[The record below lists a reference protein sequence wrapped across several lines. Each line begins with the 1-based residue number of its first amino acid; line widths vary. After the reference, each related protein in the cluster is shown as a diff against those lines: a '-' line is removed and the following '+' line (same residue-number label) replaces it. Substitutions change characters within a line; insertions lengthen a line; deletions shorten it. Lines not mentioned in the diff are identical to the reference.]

1 MRLYTHYA
9 DKHTD
14 KHSQEKTLK
23 AAYAWASKHL
33 GLPVKLKEIEDDEES
48 RTLPSSSPNSMIDT
62 AFGIY

>member
-1 MRLYTHYA
+1 MRLYTNFA

-14 KHSQEKTLK
+14 KHSKVTTLK

-33 GLPVKLKEIEDDEES
+33 GMPVKLSEIEDDEEQK
-48 RTLPSSSPNSMIDT
+48 TLPSSSPDSIPDT